1 VALDSSAQR
10 GWWLLVVCSSIAA
23 LPGALLSMAYT
34 FYVVERQPSSFVI
47 SIALVLP
54 ASFNA
59 LSKVWGFMADY
70 YGSRKLF
77 ISAGWLSSALT
88 LLIPLLKPS
97 LTTVLL
103 ASVLGSALWSVGAPA
118 LVAEVMSYGEPGTRL
133 GVWRSVGDGLYLLG
147 TLCAG
152 LLYGALGLEGILALC
167 LVTYLATGLAIAVA
181 YRGAAAPR
189 QGVGGKPLREFVED
203 LKVSLLEERAAMLG
217 LATLISW
224 FSIWSIEGLARAKV
238 LRALGSEPLYS
249 LVSAVATAVEMV
261 SAPLIGRLVD
271 ERGPL
276 LVAVAGV
283 VMHVVTGAVIAY
295 MSNPLPLSI
304 VWCVPFGYM
313 LTCSLYV
320 AYARLVRGLA
330 DAVGTCN
337 TLISA
342 VALPATLAASLAD
355 LIGADHA
362 IMVLTLSSIPAIPL
376 LLRLRE

>member
-1 VALDSSAQR
+1 
-10 GWWLLVVCSSIAA
+10 VCSSIAA

-34 FYVVERQPSSFVI
+34 FYVVESQPSSLVL
-47 SIALVLP
+47 SLALVLP

-59 LSKVWGFMADY
+59 LSKVWGFVADY

-77 ISAGWLSSALT
+77 ILAGWLSSALT
-88 LLIPLLKPS
+88 LLIPLLEPS
-97 LTTVLL
+97 LTAVLL

-118 LVAEVMSYGEPGTRL
+118 LTAEVMSYGEPGTRL

-152 LLYGALGLEGILALC
+152 VIYGILGLEGVLVLC
-167 LVTYLATGLAIAVA
+167 LVIYLATGLAIAVA
-181 YRGAAAPR
+181 YKGAAVPKT
-189 QGVGGKPLREFVED
+189 GGGELLREFVED
-203 LKVSLLEERAAMLG
+203 LKASLLGGRAAMLS
-217 LATLISW
+217 LATIISW

-238 LRALGSEPLYS
+238 LRVLGSEPLYS
-249 LVSAVATAVEMV
+249 LVTAVATAVEMI

-276 LVAVAGV
+276 PAAVAGV
-283 VMHVVTGAVIAY
+283 VMHVATGVAIAY
-295 MSNPLPLSI
+295 TSDPLLLSI
-304 VWCVPFGYM
+304 AWCVPFGYV

-320 AYARLVRGLA
+320 AYARLARGLA

-342 VALPATLAASLAD
+342 VALPASLAASLAD
-355 LIGADHA
+355 LIGVDHA
-362 IMVLTLSSIPAIPL
+362 ILVLTLSSMPAIPL
-376 LLRLRE
+376 LIELREQSI